1 VADEATSLHANTTI
15 KTDRKSFEDINPRAV
30 LIPGVEDSADPK
42 GNQAKQHTYQSNNIN
57 IQNRNTQKQQQ
68 HNNNNQRTCTSTDQ
82 PIHKQYQCDGVKQ
95 QLEHWREQ
103 VPLKTIRQLEQQT
116 RHTTQY
122 TAAIVGSGGLLDYM
136 AAVRSGL
143 KVTWCSEIDETMISL
158 QQHLFTAQNYGDA
171 TKINYDTV
179 TVPDIF
185 KSGMP
190 CPDYVEN
197 LGSGLGSQG
206 KTGYLYIKQADWLLK
221 LAKRGLKAAILEQTA
236 SALHTNEGRD
246 VQNLVQKLSK
256 AFYVHYTVIRMW
268 THGDVSNRK
277 RLIMVLFNKQLGKM
291 GSKYKFPIGKY
302 NHRYY
307 PTAADVAIPDDAV
320 PEEYILKQ
328 DPVHLYKWT
337 KPQPGQIHK
346 VGDFGEGAGHC
357 DLPCPYHS
365 WCGLPGTQLT
375 SNGGSRRTMLNW
387 YPGVTHE
394 YQRLTVPEE
403 TAAMA
408 SLPSDYITA
417 VKQFYNRISANG
429 SKPVQSQGKEVT
441 CDQFLRQCINNGVP
455 LQTSTALDQSII
467 IHLDRIAQAANA
479 NLTTEAHTAAI
490 FNINNLDESLIRS
503 QMVDIGASGSLI
515 QPDVSHHLQHRR
527 PSQFQIQVA
536 EKNTTMAGLEDGE
549 LTIQVLNTA
558 MQPGFSAVTPFT
570 FHTTTVNELR
580 TELLSMDEHYRK
592 GRFN

>member
-1 VADEATSLHANTTI
+1 
-15 KTDRKSFEDINPRAV
+15 
-30 LIPGVEDSADPK
+30 
-42 GNQAKQHTYQSNNIN
+42 
-57 IQNRNTQKQQQ
+57 
-68 HNNNNQRTCTSTDQ
+68 
-82 PIHKQYQCDGVKQ
+82 
-95 QLEHWREQ
+95 
-103 VPLKTIRQLEQQT
+103 
-116 RHTTQY
+116 
-122 TAAIVGSGGLLDYM
+122 M
-136 AAVRSGL
+136 
-143 KVTWCSEIDETMISL
+143 
-158 QQHLFTAQNYGDA
+158 
-171 TKINYDTV
+171 
-179 TVPDIF
+179 PDIF

-277 RLIMVLFNKQLGKM
+277 RLIMVLFNKQLGKL

-337 KPQPGQIHK
+337 EPQPGQIHK

-375 SNGGSRRTMLNW
+375 SNGGSRRTMLN
-387 YPGVTHE
+387 
-394 YQRLTVPEE
+394 
-403 TAAMA
+403 
-408 SLPSDYITA
+408 
-417 VKQFYNRISANG
+417 
-429 SKPVQSQGKEVT
+429 
-441 CDQFLRQCINNGVP
+441 
-455 LQTSTALDQSII
+455 
-467 IHLDRIAQAANA
+467 
-479 NLTTEAHTAAI
+479 
-490 FNINNLDESLIRS
+490 
-503 QMVDIGASGSLI
+503 
-515 QPDVSHHLQHRR
+515 
-527 PSQFQIQVA
+527 
-536 EKNTTMAGLEDGE
+536 
-549 LTIQVLNTA
+549 
-558 MQPGFSAVTPFT
+558 
-570 FHTTTVNELR
+570 
-580 TELLSMDEHYRK
+580 
-592 GRFN
+592 